1 MKLQLPKSSTPIL
14 LVCLGLLVTFV
25 MLVYLPLS
33 RSIAAAH
40 DSLELKQSLVSQEG
54 SLLAQIERHAQE
66 LEDVKNYTQS
76 WEEVPNANFY
86 LSQMLGEIS
95 QHAKQA
101 GTDALRLEPGQATE
115 MQAVQRIP
123 VRLGCTGTFQ
133 EIHDLIGRIENLPYK
148 IWLRRVE
155 LAPKSDQ
162 QRDLTCEMEFEAFI
176 VSVKNSH

>member
-1 MKLQLPKSSTPIL
+1 MKLTLPKTSTPIFIAG
-14 LVCLGLLVTFV
+14 LGVIVAFA

-33 RSIAAAH
+33 RSIAAAR
-40 DSLELKQSLVSQEG
+40 DSLELKRSMVSQEG

-66 LEDVKNYTQS
+66 KQDVQAYTKK
-76 WEEVPNANFY
+76 WDEVPNANFY

-101 GTDALRLEPGQATE
+101 GTDALRLEPGQAIE
-115 MQAVQRIP
+115 MRAVQRIP

-133 EIHDLIGRIENLPYK
+133 EIHDLIARIEGLPYQ
-148 IWLRRVE
+148 ISLSQIE
-155 LAPKSDQ
+155 LAPRNED

-176 VSVKNSH
+176 VSVRNSH

>member
-1 MKLQLPKSSTPIL
+1 MKLDLTKSSTSIL
-14 LVCLGLLVTFV
+14 LVILGLLATFV
-25 MLVYLPLS
+25 MLVYLPLN

-40 DSLELKQSLVSQEG
+40 DALELKQSLVSQEE
-54 SLLAQIERHAQE
+54 SLLAQIQRHAQE
-66 LEDVKNYTQS
+66 LEDVKAYTKD

-86 LSQMLGEIS
+86 LSQLLGEIS

-101 GTDALRLEPGQATE
+101 GTDALRLEPGQVIE

-123 VRLGCTGTFQ
+123 VRLGCSGTFQ
-133 EIHDLIGRIENLPYK
+133 EIHDLVGRIESLPYK
-148 IWLRRVE
+148 IWLRQIE
-155 LAPKSDQ
+155 LAPKSEQ

>member
-1 MKLQLPKSSTPIL
+1 MKFQLSKNSTPIL
-14 LVCLGLLVTFV
+14 LAGLGLLVAFA

-40 DSLELKQSLVSQEG
+40 DSLELKQSLVDQED
-54 SLLAQIERHAQE
+54 SLLAQLERHDQE
-66 LEDVKNYTQS
+66 LGDVNAYTQA

-101 GTDALRLEPGQATE
+101 GTDALRLEPGQSTD

-133 EIHDLIGRIENLPYK
+133 EIHELIGRIEQLPYK

-155 LAPKSDQ
+155 LAPRNEQ
-162 QRDLTCEMEFEAFI
+162 LRDLACEMEFEAFI